1 MSRIKIPVNLASE
14 PFRRDRPVLVAS
26 ALAALLLV
34 AVLAMQLST
43 IMTQREASKESRE
56 MLLSLE
62 TRISQLDK
70 EQARIQSELRQPAN
84 AAVLDRSVFLNLLL
98 QRKGI
103 SWTRMFA
110 DLENV
115 FPGRVRLVTIRPY
128 VTGDNRVQLD
138 MIVGSTEPEPVID
151 LLKRLETSP
160 LFGET
165 SLVNSQPPSQNEPLY
180 RYRLSVNYAQKL

>member
-26 ALAALLLV
+26 AVAALLLV
-34 AVLAMQLST
+34 AVLAMQLTT
-43 IMTQREASKESRE
+43 IMSQREAGKESRE
-56 MLLSLE
+56 TLASLE
-62 TRISQLDK
+62 ARISQLDQ
-70 EQARIQSELRQPAN
+70 EQARIQNELRQPDN

-115 FPGRVRLVTIRPY
+115 FPGHVRLVTIRPY

-138 MIVGSTEPEPVID
+138 MIVGSPEPEPVID

-165 SLVNSQPPSQNEPLY
+165 SLVNSQPPTQNEPLY